1 MVLTV
6 SMLDHLHTQLTE
18 KGWLS
23 ISNIYFDNH
32 YLLHV
37 FNTRGFVAYSK
48 SNECFYELRP
58 LDSTHTSIVEHKLVA
73 FDNKWI
79 GHQQNITI
87 AGDEHMQHFDV
98 ATYAHRDFFTDAEGD
113 LPIVKIP
120 TQAEI
125 EALTKNPDTGLYDG
139 LDTVTTLD
147 PINKFSTKC
156 LYPDNPEVHYVGAV
170 IDYWKEFYANHDK
183 FKTYLSTFLG
193 VTDAL

>member
-1 MVLTV
+1 M
-6 SMLDHLHTQLTE
+6 SMIDHLNTQLTE

-58 LDSTHTSIVEHKLVA
+58 LDSTHTSIVEHKVVA
-73 FDNKWI
+73 FDNQWI
-79 GHQQNITI
+79 GQQQNITI
-87 AGDEHMQHFDV
+87 ASQDSMQHFDV

-113 LPIVKIP
+113 LPLVKIP

-125 EALTKNPDTGLYDG
+125 EAFTKNPDTGLYDG
-139 LDTVTTLD
+139 LDTIITLD
-147 PINKFSTKC
+147 PTNKFSTKC

-170 IDYWKEFYANHDK
+170 IDFWKEFYHNHDK
-183 FKTYLSTFLG
+183 FKKYLKDFLN